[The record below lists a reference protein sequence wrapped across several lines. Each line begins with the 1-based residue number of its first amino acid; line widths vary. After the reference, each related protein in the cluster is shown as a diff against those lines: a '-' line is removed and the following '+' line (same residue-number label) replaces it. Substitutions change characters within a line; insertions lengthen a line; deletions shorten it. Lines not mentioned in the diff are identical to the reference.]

1 MATKRGSKHVY
12 TKQVSKHG
20 YTKRASKRAS
30 KYGHIKRLPSIKESS
45 RGTKRKRDPSEVQLN
60 RETRN
65 RLSSHEAFQEL
76 LNKWSNSN
84 KAHKASSNSS
94 VRNSKQ
100 NNIQLLKNELNKNKN
115 KTMNL
120 LSNNGV
126 KVKRKFTFKGLGNPL
141 GIKI

>member
-1 MATKRGSKHVY
+1 MATKHGSKHVY

-20 YTKRASKRAS
+20 YTKRAY
-30 KYGHIKRLPSIKESS
+30 KYRHLKRLPSIKESN

-65 RLSSHEAFQEL
+65 RLSSQEAYREL
-76 LNKWSNSN
+76 LDKWANSN
-84 KAHKASSNSS
+84 KANKAKRISS

-100 NNIQLLKNELNKNKN
+100 NNIQLLEKELKKTKNE
-115 KTMNL
+115 TMNL
-120 LSNNGV
+120 LSNKGTN
-126 KVKRKFTFKGLGNPL
+126 VKRKFTFKGLGNRL